1 MSTLRCVTGF
11 LEVPGTASRTISPS
25 SPCLPFTWAAGAKG
39 LPTGTVELVS
49 SSPDLYPPMRQ
60 EAELGEGGD
69 GRQPGMSAGGREVVT
84 LHDQPFGA
92 ECKVLRPS
100 VPMAL
105 RGYYYS
111 VFVGEE
117 VGAQKS

>member
-1 MSTLRCVTGF
+1 MSTLGCVTGF
-11 LEVPGTASRTISPS
+11 LEVPGTAGRTISPS
-25 SPCLPFTWAAGAKG
+25 SPCLPFTWAAGAKQ

-49 SSPDLYPPMRQ
+49 SSPDLYPPMHQ

-69 GRQPGMSAGGREVVT
+69 RMSAGGRDIVT
-84 LHDQPFGA
+84 LHGQPFGA
-92 ECKVLRPS
+92 ESKVLRPI
-100 VPMAL
+100 VPMAM
-105 RGYYYS
+105 RGFYYS

>member
-1 MSTLRCVTGF
+1 
-11 LEVPGTASRTISPS
+11 
-25 SPCLPFTWAAGAKG
+25 
-39 LPTGTVELVS
+39 
-49 SSPDLYPPMRQ
+49 
-60 EAELGEGGD
+60 
-69 GRQPGMSAGGREVVT
+69 MSAGGRDLVT
-84 LHDQPFGA
+84 LHGQPFGA
-92 ECKVLRPS
+92 ESKVLRPI